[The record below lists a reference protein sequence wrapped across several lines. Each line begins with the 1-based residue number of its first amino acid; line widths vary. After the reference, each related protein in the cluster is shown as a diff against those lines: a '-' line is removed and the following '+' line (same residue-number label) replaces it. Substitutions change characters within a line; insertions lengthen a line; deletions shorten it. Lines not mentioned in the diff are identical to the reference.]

1 MSISSDFLE
10 LLGASKSFFVKM
22 YKPNLEC
29 LLTGVLMDIWSA
41 FTKWCRIIVMTISLV
56 FIQNS
61 FSQWKPDQ
69 WQLSTALSVSWKL
82 SSSVSYPV

>member
-1 MSISSDFLE
+1 
-10 LLGASKSFFVKM
+10 
-22 YKPNLEC
+22 
-29 LLTGVLMDIWSA
+29 
-41 FTKWCRIIVMTISLV
+41 MTISLV